1 MKKKDIFIQE
11 EASSCGAVCILSVL
25 SFYGGYIPLEKILE
39 DTRTDKSGTNAYELV
54 RALNSY
60 GFSATGKKVLLDELK
75 DLRLPAIAHVIVN
88 GYEHFL
94 VVYEITEECFV
105 TMDPAIGKRIYSKSE
120 FSSIYDGVLIEIIKD
135 GEIPK
140 YEKSKSILKLFRT
153 SFALEKK
160 TVLKITLLNILIILL
175 TVFLSL
181 HVKFMSEVNN
191 ILALSIAFLAMRT
204 SLLYLSILRNYK
216 FESLTKKID
225 ELCSKTFTDH
235 IFRLPL
241 KILRR
246 KRTGEVTRKVEELY
260 QIKNLFVRT
269 TILNTLDILSVVVT
283 FIVMFNISKQVASIY
298 FASCLLVVWLCPFF
312 KKRMY
317 RDNFD
322 VIRLNDEYTSN
333 FVEDVTALES
343 IKNLNAEEKFS
354 SELNRDFKVFT
365 KKRTIMNKFAS
376 TKDNIESYIYDT
388 SSLLA
393 NYMGFTLLGTSL
405 TLVDLMALGTLYSI
419 MFSSLESII
428 ETISLFFK
436 DKASFRSLCEFL
448 DIEEEKKSDDSTLE
462 FKNVCIKDLSYS
474 YDSVSANIKN
484 FSYNFQKGDKVLL
497 RGPSGIGKSTLVKCL
512 SGVLDNYEGSITING
527 IDVKK
532 MGPSKRRQYIVYV
545 GQEERLFR
553 RSIEENVTLGIMDEK
568 WFNEVVKM
576 TGLQRVLERRVKGQQ
591 TALLEGA
598 TNLSG
603 GERARVILARALYK
617 KPAVLIID
625 ETLSS
630 VGGELED
637 EIIENLKSLDDL
649 TLIYITHRDKE
660 KMFDKTITFRKD
672 GNYDIK
678 CRRTR

>member
-39 DTRTDKSGTNAYELV
+39 DTSTDKSGTNAYELV
-54 RALNSY
+54 RTLNSY
-60 GFSATGKKVLLDELK
+60 GFSATGKKVPLDELK
-75 DLRLPAIAHVIVN
+75 DIRLPAIAHVIVN

-94 VVYEITEECFV
+94 VVYEITEGCFV

-260 QIKNLFVRT
+260 QIKNLFVRI

-298 FASCLLVVWLCPFF
+298 FASSLLVVWLCPFF

-354 SELNRDFKVFT
+354 SELNRDFNVFT

-448 DIEEEKKSDDSTLE
+448 DIEEEKKRDDSTIE
-462 FKNVCIKDLSYS
+462 FKMF
-474 YDSVSANIKN
+474 A
-484 FSYNFQKGDKVLL
+484 
-497 RGPSGIGKSTLVKCL
+497 
-512 SGVLDNYEGSITING
+512 
-527 IDVKK
+527 
-532 MGPSKRRQYIVYV
+532 SK
-545 GQEERLFR
+545 
-553 RSIEENVTLGIMDEK
+553 T
-568 WFNEVVKM
+568 
-576 TGLQRVLERRVKGQQ
+576 
-591 TALLEGA
+591 
-598 TNLSG
+598 
-603 GERARVILARALYK
+603 
-617 KPAVLIID
+617 
-625 ETLSS
+625 
-630 VGGELED
+630 
-637 EIIENLKSLDDL
+637 
-649 TLIYITHRDKE
+649 
-660 KMFDKTITFRKD
+660 
-672 GNYDIK
+672 
-678 CRRTR
+678 CRTRTTR